1 MSIDGFGGSANDF
14 RLLVKSID
22 ETCEAEGMEI
32 SGSPSSQTLKNIYLG
47 SIISDQG
54 SNPEI
59 VNRIAQATAA
69 LVKLQI

>member
-1 MSIDGFGGSANDF
+1 
-14 RLLVKSID
+14 
-22 ETCEAEGMEI
+22 MEI